1 MRHPVHKETVHL
13 GIKYD
18 CDLCKFSGTQSNLL
32 AHKRQQ
38 HGGIYPNKEKWKCKV
53 CGKYC
58 VNAGKLKKH
67 IESHNQ
73 KICDLFGKTF
83 KNIGAHIAG
92 GRMCKKYAKL

>member
-1 MRHPVHKETVHL
+1 MIVIFVSFQEL
-13 GIKYD
+13 
-18 CDLCKFSGTQSNLL
+18 NLIFQL
-32 AHKRQQ
+32 T
-38 HGGIYPNKEKWKCKV
+38 NDNNM

-67 IESHNQ
+67 NESHKQ
-73 KICDLFGKTF
+73 KICDLCGKTF